1 MMAFQY
7 YYHWSQTEFYEHTRG
22 RSGIGEGVYV
32 SYIFVWLWLG
42 DAAWWWIAPLQYARR
57 SPWSAPL
64 LHALHAVH
72 RLQRHGGLRNRIQ
85 PLGRDRDVLPA
96 GDAWL
101 RTRGLP
107 KPAQLEPHCDPA
119 DLRALAVRRNP
130 PGFGLR

>member
-57 SPWSAPL
+57 APWL
-64 LHALHAVH
+64 HRVLHAFMLFIVFNGMVVYETGFS
-72 RLQRHGGLRNRIQ
+72 RW
-85 PLGRDRDVLPA
+85 A
-96 GDAWL
+96 GIVMFSLLAALWL
-101 RTRGLP
+101 RTRIRP
-107 KPAQLEPHCDPA
+107 RH
-119 DLRALAVRRNP
+119 
-130 PGFGLR
+130 